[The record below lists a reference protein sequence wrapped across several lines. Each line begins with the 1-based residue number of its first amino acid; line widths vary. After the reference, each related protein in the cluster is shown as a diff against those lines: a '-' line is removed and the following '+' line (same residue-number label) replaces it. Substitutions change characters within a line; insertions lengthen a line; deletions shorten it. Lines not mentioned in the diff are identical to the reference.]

1 MSLTVLWSL
10 GMQDAKSWS
19 NSASFML
26 IGRTDGHEVSRAGV
40 HGSSSLNLPP
50 FGQWLKRL
58 MAYAILNARMIPIAC
73 YLFVSLKFS

>member
-26 IGRTDGHEVSRAGV
+26 IGRTDGHGISRAGV
-40 HGSSSLNLPP
+40 RGSSSLNLPP
-50 FGQWLKRL
+50 LGNGS
-58 MAYAILNARMIPIAC
+58 NA
-73 YLFVSLKFS
+73 